1 MNTGSE
7 TQSPATPDE
16 IRARIRSE
24 HAQISAL
31 LARVEALT
39 ERVGDDDAK
48 SVIAL
53 RDELSALGEALLA
66 HLHYEEYQLPSLA
79 EEGKVDEMMEEM
91 RREHQAQREIFDSVI
106 RELDETAVG
115 SKLVIGVRE
124 LSRAIRDDMAHE
136 ERELLSEPSAGADV

>member
-1 MNTGSE
+1 MDTGSS
-7 TQSPATPDE
+7 TQTPATPDE

-31 LARVEALT
+31 LARVEALS
-39 ERVGDDDAK
+39 ERVGDDDTK

-53 RDELSALGEALLA
+53 REELVALGEVLLA

-79 EEGKVDEMMEEM
+79 EEGKVDEMVEDM
-91 RREHQAQREIFDSVI
+91 RREHEVQREIFDRVI

-124 LSRAIRDDMAHE
+124 LSRAIRDDMEHE
-136 ERELLSEPSAGADV
+136 ERELLSKP

>member
-1 MNTGSE
+1 MDTGPD

-24 HAQISAL
+24 HVQISAL
-31 LARVEALT
+31 LARVEALS

-53 RDELSALGEALLA
+53 RDELLALGEVLLA

-79 EEGKVDEMMEEM
+79 EEGKVDEMMEGM
-91 RREHQAQREIFDSVI
+91 RREHQAQRDIFDSVI

-115 SKLVIGVRE
+115 SKLLTGVRE
-124 LSRAIRDDMAHE
+124 LSRAIRDDMEHE
-136 ERELLSEPSAGADV
+136 ERELLSKP

>member
-1 MNTGSE
+1 MDTSPE
-7 TQSPATPDE
+7 AQSPATPDE

-39 ERVGDDDAK
+39 ERVGDDAK
-48 SVIAL
+48 SVVAL
-53 RDELSALGEALLA
+53 REELVALGEVLLA

-79 EEGKVDEMMEEM
+79 KEDQVDDMVKEMQ
-91 RREHQAQREIFDSVI
+91 REHQTQREIFDSVI

-115 SKLVIGVRE
+115 SKLITGVRE

-136 ERELLSEPSAGADV
+136 ERELLSQP

>member
-1 MNTGSE
+1 METGSE

-16 IRARIRSE
+16 IRTRIRSE

-31 LARVEALT
+31 LARVEALS
-39 ERVGDDDAK
+39 ERVGDDDTQ
-48 SVIAL
+48 SVVAL
-53 RDELSALGEALLA
+53 RDELVTLGKVLLE

-79 EEGKVDEMMEEM
+79 EGGNVDQMAEDM

-115 SKLVIGVRE
+115 SKLLIGVRE

-136 ERELLSEPSAGADV
+136 ERELLSKPSVGADA

>member
-1 MNTGSE
+1 MDSGSE
-7 TQSPATPDE
+7 TESPASPDE

-39 ERVGDDDAK
+39 ERVAEDDTK

-53 RDELSALGEALLA
+53 RDELLALGEVLLA

-79 EEGKVDEMMEEM
+79 DEVKVDELVESM

-106 RELDETAVG
+106 RDLDETAVG
-115 SKLVIGVRE
+115 SKLVVGVRE
-124 LSRAIRDDMAHE
+124 LSRAIRDDMEHE
-136 ERELLSEPSAGADV
+136 ERELLSKP

>member
-1 MNTGSE
+1 MDTGSDAQ
-7 TQSPATPDE
+7 TPATPDE

-31 LARVEALT
+31 LARVEALS
-39 ERVGDDDAK
+39 ERVGDDDTK

-53 RDELSALGEALLA
+53 REELVALGEVLLA

-79 EEGKVDEMMEEM
+79 EEGKVDEMVEDM
-91 RREHQAQREIFDSVI
+91 RREHEVQREIFDRVI

-124 LSRAIRDDMAHE
+124 LSRAIRDDMEHE
-136 ERELLSEPSAGADV
+136 ERELLSKP

>member
-1 MNTGSE
+1 METGSE

-16 IRARIRSE
+16 IRTRIRSE

-31 LARVEALT
+31 LARVEALS
-39 ERVGDDDAK
+39 ERVASDDTK

-53 RDELSALGEALLA
+53 RDELVALGEVLLA

-79 EEGKVDEMMEEM
+79 EESKVDEMVEDM
-91 RREHQAQREIFDSVI
+91 RREHQVQRDIFDSVI

-124 LSRAIRDDMAHE
+124 LSRAIRDDMEHE
-136 ERELLSEPSAGADV
+136 ERELLSKP

>member
-1 MNTGSE
+1 MDSGSE

-24 HAQISAL
+24 HARISAQ

-39 ERVGDDDAK
+39 ERVGVGDTK

-53 RDELSALGEALLA
+53 REELEALGTVLLA
-66 HLHYEEYQLPSLA
+66 HLHYEEYQLSSLTD
-79 EEGKVDEMMEEM
+79 EGNVDEATESM

-115 SKLVIGVRE
+115 SKLVTGVRE
-124 LSRAIRDDMAHE
+124 LSRAIRDDMEYE
-136 ERELLSEPSAGADV
+136 ERELLGGG

>member
-1 MNTGSE
+1 MDTGSD

-31 LARVEALT
+31 LARVEVLS

-48 SVIAL
+48 SVVAL
-53 RDELSALGEALLA
+53 RDELLALGEVLLD

-79 EEGKVDEMMEEM
+79 EEGKVDEMMEGM
-91 RREHQAQREIFDSVI
+91 RREHQAQRDIFDSVI

-115 SKLVIGVRE
+115 SKLVTGVRE
-124 LSRAIRDDMAHE
+124 LSRAIRDDMEHE
-136 ERELLSEPSAGADV
+136 ERELLSKP

>member
-1 MNTGSE
+1 MDTGSNIQ
-7 TQSPATPDE
+7 TPATPDE

-31 LARVEALT
+31 LARVEALS
-39 ERVGDDDAK
+39 ERVGDDDTA

-53 RDELSALGEALLA
+53 RDELQVLGEVLLA

-79 EEGKVDEMMEEM
+79 EEGKVDEMVEDMH
-91 RREHQAQREIFDSVI
+91 REHQAQREIFDSVI

-124 LSRAIRDDMAHE
+124 LSRAIRDDMEHE
-136 ERELLSEPSAGADV
+136 ERELLSKP

>member
-1 MNTGSE
+1 MDTGSD
-7 TQSPATPDE
+7 TQTPATPDE

-31 LARVEALT
+31 LARVEALS
-39 ERVGDDDAK
+39 ERVAGDDTK

-53 RDELSALGEALLA
+53 RDELVVLGEVLLA

-79 EEGKVDEMMEEM
+79 EESKVDEMVEDM
-91 RREHQAQREIFDSVI
+91 RREHQVQRDIFDSVI

-124 LSRAIRDDMAHE
+124 LSRAIRDDMEHE
-136 ERELLSEPSAGADV
+136 ERELLSKP

>member
-1 MNTGSE
+1 MDTGSD
-7 TQSPATPDE
+7 TQSPATPDQ

-53 RDELSALGEALLA
+53 RDELSALGEVLLA